1 MSIVSKEDLL
11 QKQAEAKNTLE
22 TFTCRVLVCSGTGCI
37 ASGAQKIYD
46 EMAKLCENLDW
57 VSVEMQKDVPH
68 VGVVKT
74 GCQGLCEL
82 GPLMKIEPYDY
93 QYVHVQVED
102 CKEIVERT
110 VMEGEPVTRLFYR
123 DHDTVCPHPSDIP
136 FLNQQT
142 RIVLENCGN
151 INAESIDEYI
161 AVGGFQA
168 MAKAFFDMT
177 PQDVIDE
184 VTKSGLRG
192 RGGAGFPAGKKWS
205 QVARQKEKVRYVVC
219 NGDEGDPGA
228 FMDGSVM
235 EGDPYKMIEGMTIA
249 AYAVGAENG
258 YIYVRAEYPLSVKR
272 LRMAIEQAEAYGLLG
287 DNILG
292 SGVNFHLHI
301 NRGAGAFVCG
311 EGSALTASIEGK
323 RGMPRVKP
331 PRTVEKGLWE
341 KPTVLNNVETYAN
354 VPKIIL
360 QGADWFRTIGTE
372 GSPGTKT
379 FSLTGAIENTGLIEV
394 PMGTSLRHIIYDI
407 GGGLKSGAAFKG
419 VQIGGPSGGCLV
431 EENLD
436 VPLDFDQVKKY
447 NAIIGSGG
455 LVVMDESTCMVDVAK
470 FFMGFTQRE
479 SCGKCGPCRI
489 GTKRMLELLEKITD
503 GKGEMEDLD
512 KLEETAKFI
521 QARSLCGLGKSAPLP
536 VLSTL
541 KNFRDEYIEHIVE
554 GKCRAHVCEAMKVY
568 EIDPEKCK
576 GCTKCARNCPVGA
589 IAGEKKQ
596 PHKIDPSKCI
606 KCGSCMDNC
615 PFGAIGVK

>member
-1 MSIVSKEDLL
+1 MIIT
-11 QKQAEAKNTLE
+11 N
-22 TFTCRVLVCSGTGCI
+22 G
-37 ASGAQKIYD
+37 
-46 EMAKLCENLDW
+46 
-57 VSVEMQKDVPH
+57 VEW
-68 VGVVKT
+68 
-74 GCQGLCEL
+74 
-82 GPLMKIEPYDY
+82 
-93 QYVHVQVED
+93 
-102 CKEIVERT
+102 
-110 VMEGEPVTRLFYR
+110 YR
-123 DHDTVCPHPSDIP
+123 S
-136 FLNQQT
+136 
-142 RIVLENCGN
+142 
-151 INAESIDEYI
+151 
-161 AVGGFQA
+161 
-168 MAKAFFDMT
+168 
-177 PQDVIDE
+177 
-184 VTKSGLRG
+184 
-192 RGGAGFPAGKKWS
+192 
-205 QVARQKEKVRYVVC
+205 
-219 NGDEGDPGA
+219 
-228 FMDGSVM
+228 
-235 EGDPYKMIEGMTIA
+235 
-249 AYAVGAENG
+249 
-258 YIYVRAEYPLSVKR
+258 
-272 LRMAIEQAEAYGLLG
+272 
-287 DNILG
+287 
-292 SGVNFHLHI
+292 
-301 NRGAGAFVCG
+301 
-311 EGSALTASIEGK
+311 
-323 RGMPRVKP
+323 
-331 PRTVEKGLWE
+331 
-341 KPTVLNNVETYAN
+341 
-354 VPKIIL
+354 
-360 QGADWFRTIGTE
+360 IGTE
-372 GSPGTKT
+372 GSPGTKA
-379 FSLTGAIENTGLIEV
+379 FALTGNVNNTGLIEV
-394 PMGTSLRHIIYDI
+394 PMGTTLRTIIYDI
-407 GGGLKSGAAFKG
+407 GGGLKGGGKFKG